1 MGRKAT
7 CKSGL
12 VTSERLTEY
21 RSGDLV
27 LDVIDAGPTDGTPV
41 VLLHG
46 FPQRASSWDAVTP
59 YLHERGARTYALDQ
73 RGYSPRARP
82 PGRRRYRADALIG
95 DVHTLIETI
104 GEPVHLVGHDW
115 GAAGAWGVAA
125 RHPDALLSLTAV
137 SVPHP
142 SAFFRSFARSAQALK
157 SYYMALFQLPFLP
170 EWLLSRRN
178 GLGDRLLRNSGMTEE
193 MLETYHQEIVE
204 DGALRGALAYY
215 RALPVTHPRAFPGK
229 VAMPTTLVWSDQ
241 DVAIGRKSIELT
253 EQFVT
258 GDYRLEVLEGNSH
271 WLPNEKPAE
280 LAELIAQ
287 RAGLS

>member
-1 MGRKAT
+1 
-7 CKSGL
+7 
-12 VTSERLTEY
+12 
-21 RSGDLV
+21 
-27 LDVIDAGPTDGTPV
+27 
-41 VLLHG
+41 
-46 FPQRASSWDAVTP
+46 
-59 YLHERGARTYALDQ
+59 
-73 RGYSPRARP
+73 
-82 PGRRRYRADALIG
+82 
-95 DVHTLIETI
+95 
-104 GEPVHLVGHDW
+104 
-115 GAAGAWGVAA
+115 
-125 RHPDALLSLTAV
+125 
-137 SVPHP
+137 
-142 SAFFRSFARSAQALK
+142 
-157 SYYMALFQLPFLP
+157 MALFQLPFLP